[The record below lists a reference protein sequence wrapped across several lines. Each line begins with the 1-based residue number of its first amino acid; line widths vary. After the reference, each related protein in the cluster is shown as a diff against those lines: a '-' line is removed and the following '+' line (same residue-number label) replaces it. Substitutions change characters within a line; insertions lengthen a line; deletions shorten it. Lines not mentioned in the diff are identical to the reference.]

1 MLRIFLSL
9 SIVAAQLIAADVGF
23 SRPPDEV
30 VNSPIPPIKAPVQR
44 KPIGGAERPLTTPT
58 PRGLALG
65 INLGPQ
71 QPVASP
77 QAGGPQIQTGMPQ
90 DGTAHRG
97 PVREQNGVAD
107 AKVDNGDTQYY
118 STSASELWN
127 SPPMCEARDGV
138 LDFSRRSAQTSP
150 AEGEQFL
157 SRLSQ
162 SSLEEM
168 KSWLGR
174 YQARQADL
182 SFGRDVEKM
191 ARQLMLENA
200 IDRQEARRRAYEN
213 VSHLRD
219 QVAAEQEQ
227 YAMEQAQVME
237 AARAL
242 LGRTRTR
249 GLGPIYNPLEP
260 VFDPMSPQGYR
271 RRVAAAMSLPGDLP
285 RNDPRNFIRGDAGID
300 TGDWATSRDAEPPIP
315 AVPAGPVAPAPAAPA
330 AAAPAGD

>member
-1 MLRIFLSL
+1 MILAAGL
-9 SIVAAQLIAADVGF
+9 IVAQLIVAEVAF
-23 SRPPDEV
+23 CRPPDAV
-30 VNSPIPPIKAPVQR
+30 VNSPIPPIKAPAQR
-44 KPIGGAERPLTTPT
+44 KPNGSAERPLNTPT

-71 QPVASP
+71 QLVPTPRV
-77 QAGGPQIQTGMPQ
+77 GGPQIQAGRPQ
-90 DGTAHRG
+90 DGAAQRG
-97 PVREQNGVAD
+97 PVKEQNGVAG
-107 AKVDNGDTQYY
+107 AKAGDRDTQYY

-127 SPPMCEARDGV
+127 SPPMREARDGV

-213 VSHLRD
+213 VSRLRD

-260 VFDPMSPQGYR
+260 VLDPMSPQGYR

-300 TGDWATSRDAEPPIP
+300 TGEWAISRDAEPPIP